1 MFRVRNA
8 PRVFGCVPL
17 ARPAQPTCS
26 SVRNAP
32 RVFGCVIVLS
42 MGVGAA
48 WAQAPETPL
57 RPRSQLE
64 RMVLGDVEEKPAAA
78 QAAAETPATET
89 APAANSTALTPTLHK
104 GMSKPF
110 YLRNGNLLQGTIRD
124 VSSDG
129 VVSIETEDG
138 TLRIPIADFLMETA
152 TITKGNGTRF
162 RGEVLSEDAV
172 SYVLLSDYGEVVIN
186 KSDIRAMDRFL
197 GGRQVPER
205 EQRQRFFQ
213 GEETLTNVFL
223 DPTAFGLQERAFYI
237 SGLSIGFGFT
247 DNFMLTTRMFDS
259 FQGDIN
265 LSPHFTL
272 FNRRRGAQEIGLG
285 VGGRLSTR
293 HDMRREYDRYRHFIS
308 GGGVDGGPDQAAPE
322 IKDLLADGS
331 DDGNMAVFEELYL
344 ALSWRDSLRNGRGK
358 WGVHVG
364 AKTNSLLFQERPDL
378 KPGSEWEDFVPYRFW
393 AALDYDMT
401 KRVKFLVQVF
411 ADNSWRYVEFADAA
425 EDYFDEETPGVI
437 SFANGT
443 YRPVDIDLGFL
454 IAPTDTFRI
463 GAHFQNPYIT
473 FYWKIVQF

>member
-1 MFRVRNA
+1 MSR
-8 PRVFGCVPL
+8 
-17 ARPAQPTCS
+17 ARYAQ
-26 SVRNAP
+26 

-42 MGVGAA
+42 IGVGVAT
-48 WAQAPETPL
+48 AQVPASPRRPL
-57 RPRSQLE
+57 SQIE
-64 RMVLGDVEEKPAAA
+64 RTVLGEVEQKPAAQTAAEKPAANDGA
-78 QAAAETPATET
+78 QV
-89 APAANSTALTPTLHK
+89 PTLHK

-110 YLRNGNLLQGTIRD
+110 YLRNGNVLQGTVRD
-124 VSSDG
+124 VSGDG
-129 VVSIETEDG
+129 VVSLETEDG
-138 TLRIPIADFLMETA
+138 TLRIPASDFLMETA
-152 TITKGNGTRF
+152 TITKGDGSRF
-162 RGEVLSEDAV
+162 RGEVLSEDMV
-172 SYVLLSDYGEVVIN
+172 SFVLLSDYGEVVIN

-197 GGRQVPER
+197 GGRQIAER

-265 LSPHFTL
+265 LNPHFTV
-272 FNRRRGAQEIGLG
+272 FNRRQGASEIGLG
-285 VGGRLSTR
+285 LGGRLSTR
-293 HDMRREYDRYRHFIS
+293 HDMRREYDRYRHFIRR
-308 GGGVDGGPDQAAPE
+308 DGKTLDDAAPGTPLPDIE
-322 IKDLLADGS
+322 ELLV
-331 DDGNMAVFEELYL
+331 DDSSKGNLAAFEELY
-344 ALSWRDSLRNGRGK
+344 AVLSWRDSLRNGRGK

-364 AKTNSLLFQERPDL
+364 AKTNSLLFQELPQL
-378 KPGSEWEDFVPYRFW
+378 KSGSTWERFVPYRFW

-401 KRVKFLVQVF
+401 KRVKFLVEVF
-411 ADNSWRYVEFADAA
+411 ADNGWRYVEFSDAA